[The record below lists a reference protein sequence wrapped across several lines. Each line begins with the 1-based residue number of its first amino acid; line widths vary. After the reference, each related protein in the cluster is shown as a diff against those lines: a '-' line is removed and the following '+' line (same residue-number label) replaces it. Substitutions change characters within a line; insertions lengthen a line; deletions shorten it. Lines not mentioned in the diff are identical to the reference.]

1 MFREKGFP
9 TDVHITHELSH
20 KTPMRRKSPLQ
31 SLVQQPFAGSVIE
44 KRDYGK
50 GNVA

>member
-9 TDVHITHELSH
+9 TDIHITHELSQ

-31 SLVQQPFAGSVIE
+31 PLVQKSFGETVIE